1 MKPLSITCLAL
12 FIFSFNNYAQ
22 SPANGNSFPS
32 SGLSAIASSTNA
44 SYKLSVNGAVKQYGT
59 GLNAVTSPTLFL
71 QNTTA
76 TTGRHFGINAADAG
90 ALQIIDVTAANAIR
104 FIIKNTGNTGIGTT
118 TPISLLHVNGIL
130 TVGSSSTNGG
140 VTGTVQITNGG
151 ASPIA
156 NRLTFGTDGTGWKF
170 AISKN
175 QSGTV
180 TDMVTVQDNGL
191 VGIGTTT
198 PAYNLDVTGTGRYT
212 SNLYANSFIKTG
224 GTSSQFLKADGSVD
238 VNTYLKTN
246 QDITVSGDV
255 TGSGNTTLPLT
266 LATVNNNVGSFTNAN
281 ITVDAKGRITAA
293 SSGSAVNGLP
303 VNGTTNFLSKY
314 NTSQSLGN
322 SQVFDNGTDV
332 GIGTSVPYAKLEV
345 KTTAA
350 NSNVINAS
358 GFYSGWDA
366 NRFNSLSIKHQ
377 LGLSS
382 DGNDIAGLTYWNDG
396 NILGGGL
403 TSGNRLIC
411 NFGNSGGQYNF
422 LRIQNPSS
430 NYPNFAFELSSY
442 VGSTSSFWHNQ
453 SGHRMLAWNMPM
465 IIGAVGSY
473 PLKIYSDA
481 GSENRPADIFVFGNK
496 VGIGTET
503 PSAKLDVNGNI
514 FSSGKIA
521 IGTNDITKIGTHSL
535 AVNGSALFTKAVV
548 KLTTNWPD
556 YVFSNEYKLPTI
568 KELENYILENRH
580 LPEVPV
586 AAEVE
591 KNGIDLGANQ
601 ALLLKKIEELT
612 LIIINQD
619 KRILSMEK
627 LLKKQPYD

>member
-1 MKPLSITCLAL
+1 MKPASVICSVLC
-12 FIFSFNNYAQ
+12 IFSFYGYSQA
-22 SPANGNSFPS
+22 PANGNSFPS
-32 SGLSAIASSTNA
+32 NGLSAIASTTNA

-76 TTGRHFGINAADAG
+76 TTGRQFGINAADAG

-104 FIIKNTGNTGIGTT
+104 FVIKNTGNTGIGTT
-118 TPISLLHVNGIL
+118 TPISLLQVNGIL
-130 TVGSSSTNGG
+130 TVGNSITNGG

-175 QSGTV
+175 LSGTV
-180 TDMVTVQDNGL
+180 SDLMTFQDNGL

-198 PAYNLDVTGTGRYT
+198 PGFNLDVTGTGRYT
-212 SNLYANSFIKTG
+212 SNLSANAFIKTG

-238 VNTYLKTN
+238 ASTYLKTN
-246 QDITVSGDV
+246 QAITVTGDV
-255 TGSGNTTLPLT
+255 TGSGNTSLPLT
-266 LATVNNNVGSFTNAN
+266 LAAVNNNPGSFTNAN
-281 ITVDAKGRITAA
+281 ITVDAKGRIIAA
-293 SSGSAVNGLP
+293 SNGSTGTGLP
-303 VNGTTNFLSKY
+303 VNGTANYLSKY
-314 NTSQSLGN
+314 STSQSLGN

-332 GIGTSVPYAKLEV
+332 GIGTSVPYARLEV
-345 KTTAA
+345 KTSSA

-403 TSGNRLIC
+403 TSAGRMIC
-411 NFGNSGGQYNF
+411 NFGHSGDQYNF

-442 VGSTSSFWHNQ
+442 VGSTSAFWHNQ

-481 GSENRPADIFVFGNK
+481 GTENRPADIFVFGNK
-496 VGIGTET
+496 VGIGTEN
-503 PSAKLDVNGNI
+503 PAAKLDVNGNI
-514 FSSGKIA
+514 FSSGKVA
-521 IGTNDITKIGTHSL
+521 IGTNDITKIGSHSL

-548 KLTTNWPD
+548 KLNTNWPD

-568 KELENYILENRH
+568 NELENYILEHRH
-580 LPEVPV
+580 LPEVPQ
-586 AAEVE
+586 AADIE

-619 KRILSMEK
+619 KRIKNMEA
-627 LLKKQPYD
+627 LLKK